1 MNQQTFEYILAAAAV
16 VITLSF
22 IIQAAMMIGVYIS
35 VKRLNRTAEQ
45 LQARAVPIMNK
56 IEPVVLQVQ
65 GTVASV
71 GATIDTLSSQALETF
86 DKVALEA
93 RAISAAVS
101 VSSRE
106 IAGLAARQAEQLSA
120 TLDESTGMLHRQVHE
135 LDSLLTRT
143 QRKIEA
149 TTHEVQVTVVTP
161 LRELT
166 ALLAG
171 IKRALEI
178 IFKGQRKEIDKAYQD
193 EEMFI

>member
-1 MNQQTFEYILAAAAV
+1 LNQQTFEYIVAAAAI

-22 IIQAAMMIGVYIS
+22 LIQAAMMIGVYTS
-35 VKRLNRTAEQ
+35 VKRLNRTADA
-45 LQARAVPIMNK
+45 LQARAVPIINK

-65 GTVASV
+65 GTVSAVSTTV
-71 GATIDTLSSQALETF
+71 DKLSSQALETF
-86 DKVALEA
+86 DRVAVEA

-106 IAGLAARQAEQLSA
+106 IAGLATRQAEQLSVA
-120 TLDESTGMLHRQVHE
+120 LDASTSMLHRQVSE
-135 LDSLLTRT
+135 LDHLLTRT
-143 QRKIEA
+143 QHRIEA
-149 TTHEVQVTVVTP
+149 TTHEVQSSVVTP

-171 IKRALEI
+171 IKRALEL
-178 IFKGQRKEIDKAYQD
+178 IFRGQRKEIDKAYQD

>member
-1 MNQQTFEYILAAAAV
+1 LSQQTFDYIVAVAAV

-22 IIQAAMMIGVYIS
+22 LVQAAMMIGVYSS
-35 VKRLNRTAEQ
+35 VRRLNRTAES
-45 LQARAVPIMNK
+45 LQARAVPIINK
-56 IEPVVLQVQ
+56 MEPVVLQVQ
-65 GTVASV
+65 GTVAALGTTV
-71 GATIDTLSSQALETF
+71 DKLSAQALDTF
-86 DKVALEA
+86 DKVAVEA

-106 IAGLAARQAEQLSA
+106 IAALATRQAEQISA
-120 TLDESTGMLHRQVHE
+120 TLDESTGMLHRQVTE
-135 LDSLLTRT
+135 LDRLLTRT

-149 TTHEVQVTVVTP
+149 TTHEVQLTVVTP

-171 IKRALEI
+171 IKRALEL
-178 IFKGQRKEIDKAYQD
+178 IFRGQRKEIDQAYQD

>member
-1 MNQQTFEYILAAAAV
+1 MNQQTFEYIVAGAAV

-22 IIQAAMMIGVYIS
+22 IIQAAMMIAVYSS
-35 VKRLNRTAEQ
+35 VKRLNRTAES
-45 LQARAVPIMNK
+45 LQARALPILNK

-65 GTVASV
+65 GTVAAAS
-71 GATIDTLSSQALETF
+71 ATIESISSQALETF

-106 IAGLAARQAEQLSA
+106 IAILATRQAGQISA
-120 TLDESTGMLHRQVHE
+120 TLDESTEILHRQVHD
-135 LDSLLTRT
+135 LDRLLTRT
-143 QRKIEA
+143 QNKIDA
-149 TTHEVQVTVVTP
+149 TTHEVQATVVTP

-171 IKRALEI
+171 IKRALEL
-178 IFKGQRKEIDKAYQD
+178 IFRGQRKEIDKAYQD

>member
-1 MNQQTFEYILAAAAV
+1 LNQQTFEYILAGAAV

-22 IIQAAMMIGVYIS
+22 IIQAAMMIAVYSS
-35 VKRLNRTAEQ
+35 VKRLNRTAES
-45 LQARAVPIMNK
+45 LQARALPILNK

-65 GTVASV
+65 GTVAAAS
-71 GATIDTLSSQALETF
+71 ATIDSLSSQALETF

-106 IAGLAARQAEQLSA
+106 IAILATRQAGQISA
-120 TLDESTGMLHRQVHE
+120 TLDES
-135 LDSLLTRT
+135 
-143 QRKIEA
+143 
-149 TTHEVQVTVVTP
+149 TVVTP

-171 IKRALEI
+171 IKRALEL
-178 IFKGQRKEIDKAYQD
+178 IFRGQRKEIDKAYQD